1 MSVFKNVF
9 RRKLRAFLTIFGI
22 VIGIL
27 ALVMMGSVA
36 EKLTRLVDGGIQ
48 YYGDKVTVS
57 DATAGAISGFTT
69 VPISTEKIA
78 ELEAVDGVEKASAT
92 LMMTIDEKMPTVNLG
107 IPPMV
112 GAGDFRSDGLE
123 KFKIYYS
130 GGRALKADDRGKAV
144 VGSGMVKRF
153 NAAVGKTIQIRGRD
167 FEVVGI
173 MEPTLTAPDS
183 EVMIPF
189 ADLQEIFHSTLPP
202 LIKSKTVAGTLA
214 TSIIV
219 YAKSGVDP
227 DKLAETISQRV
238 SSVKADGPSVFKKDV
253 AEPMKPFKAVIF
265 GVALISLIVGGLSII
280 NTMTMS
286 VSERTREIGIRKAIG
301 ASEGKIIKQFLTESA
316 LIGLI
321 GGVFGLLLGWLLI
334 IALNKAGAQNNMAVF
349 LLTTRLAIG
358 SLGFALFLGIL
369 SGLYPAWSASRLDP
383 IKALRYE

>member
-1 MSVFKNVF
+1 MGILRNVF
-9 RRKLRAFLTIFGI
+9 RKKFRAFLTIFGI

-27 ALVMMGSVA
+27 ALVMMGSIA
-36 EKLTRLVDGGIQ
+36 EKLTLLVDGGVK

-69 VPISTEKIA
+69 VPLSTDKIA
-78 ELEAVDGVEKASAT
+78 ELEKVDGVEKASAQ
-92 LMMTIDEKMPTVNLG
+92 LMMTLDEEMKSVNLG
-107 IPPMV
+107 VPPMV
-112 GAGDFRSDGLE
+112 TAGDFREQGLE

-130 GGRALKADDRGKAV
+130 SGRALEEEDRGKAV
-144 VGSGMVKRF
+144 VGSDLVKRLD
-153 NAAVGKTIQIRGRD
+153 AKVGNTITVRNHQ

-183 EVMIPF
+183 SVTVSL
-189 ADLQEIFHSTLPP
+189 ADLQEIFYETLPP
-202 LIKSKTVAGTLA
+202 LMKSSANKYELA
-214 TSIIV
+214 TSIVV

-227 DKLAETISQRV
+227 DQLAEKINNEIKG
-238 SSVKADGPSVFKKDV
+238 VKADGPSVFQESV

-301 ASEGKIIKQFLTESA
+301 ASEGKIIRQFLAESA
-316 LIGLI
+316 IIGLLGGVLGLLIGWALI
-321 GGVFGLLLGWLLI
+321 VL
-334 IALNKAGAQNNMAVF
+334 LNKAGAANNMAVF
-349 LLTTRLAIG
+349 LLTTRLAVG
-358 SLGFALFLGIL
+358 SIGFALFLGVL
-369 SGLYPAWSASRLDP
+369 SGLYPAWYASRLDP